1 MDFAQALDEIA
12 RGRDPREVATEL
24 VAAMTPQERLSC
36 LDGDG
41 PFWAGLAELGQL
53 GYHLRCF
60 PAAAVERLGV
70 PGFTFSDG
78 PRGVVVDRATAYPV
92 SMARGASFDVDLEER
107 IGDAIGTEL
116 RAVGATLFGG
126 VCVNLL
132 RHPAWGRAQETYGED
147 PHHVGEM
154 GAALTRGVQRHA
166 MATVK
171 HFAANSIEN
180 ARFQVDVEIDEV
192 ALHEVFLPH
201 FRRIVDEGV
210 ACVMTA
216 YNQVN
221 GSWAGE
227 SRELL
232 SEILLEEWGFEGFS
246 ISDWIFGV
254 RDGAASVAAG
264 LDVEMPYRM
273 RRAGS
278 VPQALE
284 DGSLTWAQVDACVTR
299 TMATLLRFAPILD
312 ASAQG
317 REVLNA
323 APHRALAGE
332 AARRTIVMLKNDEV
346 DGTPVLPLDPEATGT
361 VAVIGRLADVA
372 NLGDRGSSEV
382 WAVDVVTAARGI
394 AGRHGTVVVDDGGDL
409 DRAGALAAQAD
420 AVVLVVGCTAADE
433 GEYLGSDGMAALST
447 LFPGPDEPD
456 EVARFE
462 RFVASTPQ
470 IEIPDDLTAKDP
482 TGFAKG
488 GDRTS
493 LLLSAADVALIEA
506 VAPHCAK
513 VIVVIEA
520 GSAVLTDEWDDQVP
534 VILQRFYAG
543 VEGGTALAQIL
554 FGDVSPE
561 GRIPFSVP
569 RHERDLPAFDPF
581 AEHIVYD
588 EWHGWWKLERD
599 GSEVARPF
607 GWGLSYSSTEIEAAQ
622 VRRVDGVVVASASV
636 RNTGDRDD
644 RGLVLVLGQRN
655 GSQRRRLVA
664 FARVDVAAGELA
676 SIDLPIDE
684 RALLER
690 DTVAHAMVRRPGT
703 WRFWVCQHLGE
714 SPSPITLD
722 LD

>member
-1 MDFAQALDEIA
+1 MDFAQALGAVA
-12 RGRDPREVATEL
+12 RGQSPRAAAADL
-24 VAAMTPQERLSC
+24 VAAMTPEERLGC

-60 PAAAVERLGV
+60 PAAAVERLGI
-70 PGFTFSDG
+70 PGFAFSDG

-116 RAVGATLFGG
+116 RAVGATLYGG

-180 ARFQVDVEIDEV
+180 ARFQVDVEIDEM

-221 GSWAGE
+221 GAWAGE
-227 SRELL
+227 SRELIG
-232 SEILLEEWGFEGFS
+232 EILLEEWGFEGFS

-278 VPQALE
+278 VPEALE
-284 DGSLTWAQVDACVTR
+284 AGTLTWAEVDACVTR
-299 TMATLLRFAPILD
+299 TMATLLRFAPILE

-323 APHRALAGE
+323 ASHRALAAE

-346 DGTPVLPLDPEATGT
+346 GGAPVLPLDPEATGT
-361 VAVIGRLADVA
+361 VAVIGRLAEVA

-382 WAVDVVTAARGI
+382 WAVDVVTAAQGI
-394 AGRHGTVVVDDGGDL
+394 AGRHGAVVVDDGSDL
-409 DRAGALAAQAD
+409 DRAAGIAAEAD
-420 AVVLVVGCTAADE
+420 AVVLVLGCTAADE

-462 RFVASTPQ
+462 RFVASTPE
-470 IEIPDDLTAKDP
+470 IEIPDDLRVKDP

-493 LLLSAADVALIEA
+493 LLLSAADVALIQA
-506 VAPHCAK
+506 VAPRCART
-513 VIVVIEA
+513 IVVIEA
-520 GSAVLTDEWDDQVP
+520 GSAVLTDEWDDRVP
-534 VILQRFYAG
+534 VVLQRFYAG
-543 VEGGTALAQIL
+543 VEGGTALAEVL
-554 FGDVSPE
+554 FGDASPE
-561 GRIPFSVP
+561 GRLPFSVP
-569 RHERDLPAFDPF
+569 QHERDLPDFDPF

-599 GSEVARPF
+599 QSEVAWPF
-607 GWGLSYSSTEIEAAQ
+607 GWGLTYSGTEIDDAQ
-622 VRRVDGVVVASASV
+622 VRVVDDRLVATAAV
-636 RNTGDRDD
+636 RNTGGRDD
-644 RGLVLVLGQRN
+644 RALVLVLGQRD
-655 GSQRRRLVA
+655 GVERRRLVG
-664 FARVDVAAGELA
+664 FARVDVAAGGLA
-676 SIDLPIDE
+676 TIDLDIDE

-690 DTVAHAMVRRPGT
+690 DTAAHTMVRRPGT

-714 SPSPITLD
+714 APTAITLD
-722 LD
+722 LA

>member
-1 MDFAQALDEIA
+1 MDFAQALDA
-12 RGRDPREVATEL
+12 VDAGRPTREVAAEL
-24 VAAMTPQERLSC
+24 VAAMTPEERLGC

-60 PAAAVERLGV
+60 PAARVPRLGI

-107 IGDAIGTEL
+107 IGDAIGVEL
-116 RAVGATLFGG
+116 RAVGATLYGG

-232 SEILLEEWGFEGFS
+232 AEILHDEWGFEGFS

-278 VPQALE
+278 VPEALA
-284 DGSLTWAQVDACVTR
+284 DGSLTWEEVDACVVR
-299 TMATLLRFAPILD
+299 TMATLLRFARTLE

-323 APHRALAGE
+323 PAHRALAAE
-332 AARRTIVMLKNDEV
+332 AARRTAVLLKNDLV
-346 DGTPVLPLDPEATGT
+346 DGAPALPLDPATTGT
-361 VAVIGRLADVA
+361 VAVIGPLGDQA
-372 NLGDRGSSEV
+372 NLGDHGSSEV
-382 WAVDVVTAARGI
+382 WAVDVVTAAAGI
-394 AGRHGTVVVDDGGDL
+394 SARHGDVVVDDGSDL
-409 DRAGALAAQAD
+409 GRAADVAASAD

-433 GEYLGSDGMAALST
+433 GEYLGSDGMAKLME
-447 LFPGPDEPD
+447 LFPGPDDED
-456 EVARFE
+456 EVADFA
-462 RFVASTPQ
+462 RFVASTPAVD
-470 IEIPDDLTAKDP
+470 IPADLKAKDP

-493 LLLSAADVALIEA
+493 LLLPAADVALIEA
-506 VAPHCAK
+506 VAAQCPRT
-513 VIVVIEA
+513 VVVIEA
-520 GSAVLTDEWDDQVP
+520 GSTVLTTEWDDRVP
-534 VILQRFYAG
+534 AVLQRFYAG
-543 VEGGTALAQIL
+543 VEGGTALAELL
-554 FGDVSPE
+554 FGDAFPE
-561 GRIPFSVP
+561 GRLPFSVP
-569 RHERDLPAFDPF
+569 VHEHDLPEFDPF

-599 GSEVARPF
+599 GAEVAHPF
-607 GWGLSYSSTEIEAAQ
+607 GWGLSYSSTALERSE
-622 VRRVDGVVVASASV
+622 VVLDGDRLVARATV
-636 RNTGDRDD
+636 RNTGGRDD
-644 RGLVLVLGQRN
+644 RGLVLVLAQRE
-655 GSQRRRLVA
+655 GSERRRLVG
-664 FARVDVAAGELA
+664 FARAEVAAGATTEVEV
-676 SIDLPIDE
+676 PIDP
-684 RALLER
+684 RWLAER
-690 DTVAHAMVRRPGT
+690 DVEAHAMVRRPGT

-714 SPSPITLD
+714 APEPTALV
-722 LD
+722 LG